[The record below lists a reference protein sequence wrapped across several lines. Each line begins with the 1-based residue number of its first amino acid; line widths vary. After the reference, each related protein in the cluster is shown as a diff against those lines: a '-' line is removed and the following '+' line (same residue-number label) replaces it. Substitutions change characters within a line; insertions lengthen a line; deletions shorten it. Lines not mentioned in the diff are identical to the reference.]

1 MCPRYGSHFVVL
13 LLLLCTI
20 SWVHR
25 VASDDGVLRSLYVLE
40 DWNECSARTDKPV
53 LYCMARVI
61 LPEENIRHVAGP
73 FLPVDDRKHFRRTL
87 LEWGVCLSAGTE
99 LSSDSDLSRRR
110 RTELPSSWNRSDRY
124 RLERHFYPAAYQADP
139 HTELAV
145 QERVVAGLRSKLPGV
160 QPYTEVEYCVP
171 PVPREHYQSAVAV
184 TLSAFVAVFACYL
197 CFKSR
202 GSSISGKSSSS
213 SSSSNGTQ
221 TINSKAIAQH
231 QLLLF
236 DIFKCYGLVGL
247 VLAHC
252 CLFGPFMMPLE
263 DTSDLERVLTQPN
276 VKLSQL
282 TFPFLMLVYFTMSS
296 MLLTVKLVADRRSSE
311 QTGAPS
317 RPTLA
322 AIIVNRLI
330 RLVPL
335 NLLTLAFC
343 TLAYEHFVA
352 GPLAPRQLIVEQTA
366 CRSHW
371 WLNVLFLS
379 NYNTHEP
386 CLPHSW
392 YVSADFQLF
401 IVIATLLVASFRWPH
416 RTPLI
421 ITGAIVCS
429 FLGPFL
435 TVLWNDFD
443 PIGPLSLHEMRFFLL
458 DSAFMARLYT
468 PFYNNLC
475 WSVGGMVAGLLYDR
489 YRELSGRSSHSIVCR
504 TLNQFM
510 AFTFFLLLVFI
521 RLTIE
526 ASESSEGRLWLA
538 ACYALYK
545 LTAAAFFSA
554 LFLRVLLTEND
565 FQGSAVVKFGAKLYY
580 CVYLI
585 HFPIF
590 RIMFSNETSV
600 LHGSTELLVW
610 MGLKVFFVS
619 YFLAIMLHLAVEKP
633 AMNLLRSIIFRTK

>member
-1 MCPRYGSHFVVL
+1 MMCIRYGSHLVL
-13 LLLLCTI
+13 LFLCSI
-20 SWVHR
+20 FWVHQ
-25 VASDDGVLRSLYVLE
+25 VTSDTGVLRSLYELD

-53 LYCMARVI
+53 RYCMARVV
-61 LPEENIRHVAGP
+61 LSEESIRDVAGS
-73 FLPVDDRKHFRRTL
+73 FIPVDDRKHFRRTL
-87 LEWGVCLSAGTE
+87 LEWGVCLSATSE
-99 LSSDSDLSRRR
+99 SSSDSDLPGRNV
-110 RTELPSSWNRSDRY
+110 ELPSSWNRSDRY
-124 RLERHFYPAAYQADP
+124 RLERHFYPATYLADP
-139 HTELAV
+139 RTELAV
-145 QERVVAGLRSKLPGV
+145 QERVVAGLRTKLPGV
-160 QPYTEVEYCVP
+160 QPYTEVEYCVQ
-171 PVPREHYQSAVAV
+171 PVPREHYQSAVSV
-184 TLSAFVAVFACYL
+184 TLSIFVAILACYL
-197 CFKSR
+197 CFKTRGSNTERSSR
-202 GSSISGKSSSS
+202 G
-213 SSSSNGTQ
+213 TQ
-221 TINSKAIAQH
+221 ARNSKANPKH
-231 QLLLF
+231 QFLLF
-236 DIFKCYGLVGL
+236 DIFKCYGLVGV

-252 CLFGPFMMPLE
+252 CLFGPFLMPLE
-263 DTSDLERVLTQPN
+263 DTSDLERVLTEPN
-276 VKLSQL
+276 VKLGQL
-282 TFPFLMLVYFTMSS
+282 AFPFLMLVFFTMSS
-296 MLLTVKLVADRRSSE
+296 MLLTVKLVAERRSSE
-311 QTGAPS
+311 QRGAPS

-343 TLAYEHFVA
+343 ALAYEQFVA

-379 NYNTHEP
+379 NYNTQQP

-458 DSAFMARLYT
+458 DSPFMERLYT

-489 YRELSGRSSHSIVCR
+489 YRELSGRSGHATVCR

-526 ASESSEGRLWLA
+526 ASESSDGRLWLA

-554 LFLRVLLTEND
+554 LFLRVSLTEND
-565 FQGSAVVKFGAKLYY
+565 FPGSVVIKFGAKLYY

-590 RIMFSNETSV
+590 RIMFSNETSIV
-600 LHGSTELLVW
+600 HGSTELLVW
-610 MGLKVFFVS
+610 MGLKVFFIS
-619 YFLAIMLHLAVEKP
+619 YLLAIVLHLAVEKP
-633 AMNLLRSIIFRTK
+633 AMDLLRRIIFRTK

>member
-1 MCPRYGSHFVVL
+1 MMCLRYGSQFVVL
-13 LLLLCTI
+13 LVLLFAI
-20 SWVHR
+20 SSLHQVT
-25 VASDDGVLRSLYVLE
+25 SDGEGVFRSLYVLE

-53 LYCMARVI
+53 RYCMARVI
-61 LPEENIRHVAGP
+61 LPEDGIRHVAGP

-87 LEWGVCLSAGTE
+87 LEWGVCLSASATE
-99 LSSDSDLSRRR
+99 LNSDISGR

-124 RLERHFYPAAYQADP
+124 RLERHFYPDDYQADP
-139 HTELAV
+139 RTELAV
-145 QERVVAGLRSKLPGV
+145 QERVLAGLRTKLPGV

-171 PVPREHYQSAVAV
+171 PVPPEQYQSAVTL
-184 TLSAFVAVFACYL
+184 TLSTFVAIFVCYL
-197 CFKSR
+197 FFKSR
-202 GSSISGKSSSS
+202 GSHTKRSNSSSS
-213 SSSSNGTQ
+213 TQ
-221 TINSKAIAQH
+221 AAKSKANAKH
-231 QLLLF
+231 QFLLF

-252 CLFGPFMMPLE
+252 CLFGPFMLPLE

-311 QTGAPS
+311 QRGAPAS

-343 TLAYEHFVA
+343 ALAYERFVA

-379 NYNTHEP
+379 NYNTREP

-401 IVIATLLVASFRWPH
+401 IVISTLLVASFRWPH

-435 TVLWNDFD
+435 TVLWNEFD
-443 PIGPLSLHEMRFFLL
+443 PTGPLSLHEMRFFLL

-489 YRELSGRSSHSIVCR
+489 YRELSGRSGHSTVCR

-526 ASESSEGRLWLA
+526 ASESSDGHRLWLA

-554 LFLRVLLTEND
+554 LFLRVSLTEND

-600 LHGSTELLVW
+600 LHGSPELLVW

-619 YFLAIMLHLAVEKP
+619 YLLAIVLHLAVEKP
-633 AMNLLRSIIFRTK
+633 TMDLLRRIIFGKK